1 MDPPDSYGTVLGAPL
16 DMLLAYAGTNVT
28 VMLHE
33 RELIQAR
40 IPILVAKW
48 SVIRIYTL
56 WWCFTNQIL

>member
-1 MDPPDSYGTVLGAPL
+1 MGPSDSSGTVFGVPL

-33 RELIQAR
+33 QVLFQAR

-48 SVIRIYTL
+48 SVIRVNTL
-56 WWCFTNQIL
+56 